1 MVSWRR
7 GLAVLSV
14 MVALAVIGN
23 SFIFAFEREPGQF
36 IWDYI
41 ADPLVIVVLFVVTLV
56 NVIDSLLIRTH
67 AGSHLTQLPRDIV
80 TALVAIVGFRYL
92 LQYLAKMS
100 PAQDPVSALWDYLVA
115 IVIVVLFFEAI
126 SLWRSDNR

>member
-7 GLAVLSV
+7 GLAVLCA
-14 MVALAVIGN
+14 MVGLAVIGN
-23 SFIFAFEREPGQF
+23 SFIFAFQREAGQF

-41 ADPLVIVVLFVVTLV
+41 ADPLVIVVLFVVTVV
-56 NVIDSLLIRTH
+56 NVTDSLLVRTSG
-67 AGSHLTQLPRDIV
+67 GSHLTQLPRDIV

-100 PAQDPVSALWDYLVA
+100 PVQDPVSALWDYLVS

-126 SLWRSDNR
+126 SLWRSDSR

>member
-7 GLAVLSV
+7 GLAVLCA

-23 SFIFAFEREPGQF
+23 SFIFAFQREAGRF

-41 ADPLVIVVLFVVTLV
+41 ADPLVIVVLFVVTVV
-56 NVIDSLLIRTH
+56 NVTDSLLVRTH
-67 AGSHLTQLPRDIV
+67 GGSHLTQLPRDIV

-100 PAQDPVSALWDYLVA
+100 PIQDPVSALWDYLVS

-126 SLWRSDNR
+126 SLWRSDSR

>member
-7 GLAVLSV
+7 GLAVLCA

-23 SFIFAFEREPGQF
+23 SFIFAFERDAGQF

-41 ADPLVIVVLFVVTLV
+41 ADPLVIAVLFVVTVV
-56 NVIDSLLIRTH
+56 NVIDSLMVRMSG
-67 AGSHLTQLPRDIV
+67 GSHLTQLPRDIV
-80 TALVAIVGFRYL
+80 TALVAVVGFRYL

-100 PAQDPVSALWDYLVA
+100 PIQDPVSALWDYLVS

-126 SLWRSDNR
+126 SLWRSDSR

>member
-7 GLAVLSV
+7 GLAVLCV

-23 SFIFAFEREPGQF
+23 SFIFAFQREAGQF

-41 ADPLVIVVLFVVTLV
+41 ADPLVIVVLFVVTIV
-56 NVIDSLLIRTH
+56 NVIDSLLVRMSG
-67 AGSHLTQLPRDIV
+67 GSHLTQLPRDIV
-80 TALVAIVGFRYL
+80 TALVAVVGFRYL

-100 PAQDPVSALWDYLVA
+100 PIQDPVSALWDYLVS
-115 IVIVVLFFEAI
+115 IVIVVLFFEAV
-126 SLWRSDNR
+126 SLWRSDSR

>member
-7 GLAVLSV
+7 GLAVLCA

-23 SFIFAFEREPGQF
+23 SFIFAFEEQAGQF

-41 ADPLVIVVLFVVTLV
+41 ADPLVVVVLLVVTVV
-56 NVIDSLLIRTH
+56 NVIDSLLTRMH
-67 AGSHLTQLPRDIV
+67 EGSHLTQLPRDIV

-100 PAQDPVSALWDYLVA
+100 PIQDPVSALWDYLVS

-126 SLWRSDNR
+126 SLWRSDSR